1 MVLCRWRSIAYV
13 YDFLF
18 RWKAKK
24 LNRLE
29 VTFYWL
35 AEEAYSFTPHIV
47 TIHYGI
53 REGYSFLLSTITIV
67 HFVEN
72 TFTLWGLS
80 TPSILWTLS
89 YTASRAVPRWL
100 CNYSSWVSIC
110 GHMDES
116 FRNLLFRCRFKCTSD
131 GHAGEFY
138 TPIINHNFQQHE
150 SSDAL
155 LCTWWCLAIRS
166 LPD

>member
-1 MVLCRWRSIAYV
+1 MYYSTGVCRMVLCRWRFIAYV

-53 REGYSFLLSTITIV
+53 RMGYSFILSTITIV
-67 HFVEN
+67 HFVES

-89 YTASRAVPRWL
+89 YAASRAVPRWL

-131 GHAGEFY
+131 GQAGEFY
-138 TPIINHNFQQHE
+138 TPNY
-150 SSDAL
+150 
-155 LCTWWCLAIRS
+155 
-166 LPD
+166 